1 MNYVIALA
9 AGLLA
14 LSACATPP
22 AEDAMAS
29 ETATQTTAGEKSAEK
44 ETGEENCQL
53 VKSAWSN
60 RTEKVCE

>member
-9 AGLLA
+9 AGLFA

-22 AEDAMAS
+22 AEDTMAS
-29 ETATQTTAGEKSAEK
+29 QTSAEEK
-44 ETGEENCQL
+44 TAENDKAEENCQL
-53 VKSAWSN
+53 VKSTWSN

>member
-9 AGLLA
+9 VGLFA

-22 AEDAMAS
+22 AEDSMAS
-29 ETATQTTAGEKSAEK
+29 QTPAAAEEKAAESDK
-44 ETGEENCQL
+44 AEENCKL
-53 VKSAWSN
+53 VKSTWSN